1 MRTRFCLMSAGQK
14 KGKGVLTAHRD
25 WPHSIQLPA
34 GLAGLQ
40 HRPDL
45 WRSQICPSPSGKGTA
60 GAWDLIGTTQF
71 VVGPVPFPAHRVPR
85 TAHRVPTRGWP
96 SVLLALRCCIP
107 CKLALLAV
115 KPRDRPGVRLDGR
128 CDPRRAG
135 SRPFRLPS

>member
-45 WRSQICPSPSGKGTA
+45 WRSQICPSPSG
-60 GAWDLIGTTQF
+60 Q
-71 VVGPVPFPAHRVPR
+71 GPGISSEPPTWAVRCGPR
-85 TAHRVPTRGWP
+85 P
-96 SVLLALRCCIP
+96 
-107 CKLALLAV
+107 
-115 KPRDRPGVRLDGR
+115 
-128 CDPRRAG
+128 
-135 SRPFRLPS
+135 LPSPPGPAYSAPGAYTWLAFGLARTPLLHSVQIGPARSQA